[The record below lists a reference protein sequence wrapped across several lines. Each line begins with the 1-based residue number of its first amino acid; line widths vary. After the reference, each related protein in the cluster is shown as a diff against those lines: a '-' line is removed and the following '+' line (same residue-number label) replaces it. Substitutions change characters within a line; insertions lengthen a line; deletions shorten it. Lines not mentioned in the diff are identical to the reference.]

1 MKVKPTFFNSRNERL
16 HWDYED
22 TNNWLFKIIYRIGAT
37 CKEQNYILRDLKQD
51 KNIIGYIYKKIHQ
64 KFDVIEIEVDRFTKT
79 EYDMAKNIGVPTVL
93 DCVKTKPVYRKK
105 LRKAKTNSR
114 KDYQLQEV

>member
-1 MKVKPTFFNSRNERL
+1 MKVKPTFFNSRRDRL

-22 TNNWLFKIIYRIGAT
+22 TNNWLFKIIYRIGTT

-51 KNIIGYIYKKIHQ
+51 KSIIGYIYKKIHQ
-64 KFDVIEIEVDRFTKT
+64 RFDVIEIEVDRFTKT
-79 EYDMAKNIGVPTVL
+79 EYDMAINIGVPTVL
-93 DCVKTKPVYRKK
+93 NCVKTKPLYRTK

-114 KDYQLQEV
+114 KNHQLQEV